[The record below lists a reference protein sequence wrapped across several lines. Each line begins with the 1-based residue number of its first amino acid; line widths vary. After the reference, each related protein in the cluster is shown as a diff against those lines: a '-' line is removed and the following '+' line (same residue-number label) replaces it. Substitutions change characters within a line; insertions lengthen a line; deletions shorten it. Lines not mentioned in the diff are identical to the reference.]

1 MTANRVLTALV
12 VSAVLATLL
21 SAGIALTHGAP
32 APAVAQGTTA
42 VTQRTTADIQRTT
55 ADIQRTTAVT
65 QRYTMADIDSALAS
79 GPVFLEFETKEC
91 GYCKQQRPI
100 SEALADEYKGKV
112 TFIFVDANEN
122 RELARA
128 FQVSGVPQMDIVLEK
143 STGGYTYVDKDGKTS
158 GSVGASRFLG
168 LTQKDTLTTALDAAV
183 RLRGQ

>member
-12 VSAVLATLL
+12 VSAVLAALL

-42 VTQRTTADIQRTT
+42 VTQRTTA
-55 ADIQRTTAVT
+55 VT
-65 QRYTMADIDSALAS
+65 QRYTMADVDSALAS

-100 SEALADEYKGKV
+100 SEALADEYQGKV

-122 RELARA
+122 RELAKA

-143 STGGYTYVDKDGKTS
+143 SADGYTYVDKDGKTS

-168 LTQKDTLTTALDAAV
+168 LTQKDSLTAALDAAV

>member
-1 MTANRVLTALV
+1 MTVNRVLTALV

-21 SAGIALTHGAP
+21 SAGIALTHGVP

-42 VTQRTTADIQRTT
+42 VTQRTTAV
-55 ADIQRTTAVT
+55 A
-65 QRYTMADIDSALAS
+65 QRYTMADVDSALAS

>member
-1 MTANRVLTALV
+1 MTVNRVLTALV

-21 SAGIALTHGAP
+21 SAGIALTHGVP

-42 VTQRTTADIQRTT
+42 VTQRTTIAD
-55 ADIQRTTAVT
+55 V
-65 QRYTMADIDSALAS
+65 DSALAS

-158 GSVGASRFLG
+158 GSVGTSRFLG
-168 LTQKDTLTTALDAAV
+168 LTRKDTLGLSRWRCDERTIN
-183 RLRGQ
+183 

>member
-42 VTQRTTADIQRTT
+42 VTQRTTA
-55 ADIQRTTAVT
+55 VT
-65 QRYTMADIDSALAS
+65 QRYTMADVDSALAS